1 MSSKFRI
8 VEHLVPCQHIREYAQ
23 ATANEQ
29 EDVLQLAVKQYIPLN
44 NPSPKPGDITII
56 GAHANGFVKACGPPL
71 LTFQLFANTKQE
83 LYEPLWEEML
93 VRFEER
99 GIRVRGIWIA
109 DVAQQGQS
117 GIANEYRLG
126 NDPCWNDHSRDLLHL
141 INVKRKDMPR
151 PLVGVGHSMGGNNL

>member
-1 MSSKFRI
+1 
-8 VEHLVPCQHIREYAQ
+8 
-23 ATANEQ
+23 
-29 EDVLQLAVKQYIPLN
+29 
-44 NPSPKPGDITII
+44 
-56 GAHANGFVKACGPPL
+56 
-71 LTFQLFANTKQE
+71 
-83 LYEPLWEEML
+83 ML

-117 GIANEYRLG
+117 GIANEDLLG
-126 NDPCWNDHSRDLLHL
+126 NDPCWDDHSRDLLHL